1 MSLFVCLKV
10 RSSRSAGYFYGE
22 ESFSTTLPK
31 QKSHLDW
38 TSSRASEQTSSV
50 LWSNIVFYYQ
60 INWEIRWRPKH
71 LTSLSSRPGIPFRD
85 PNTSKLHPFIYQYS
99 WQGGE
104 LYRQRR
110 GKSQNF
116 ASSSHSRRVKCTATK
131 VFWAEI
137 KLRIFFIGS
146 NREWPKLWWWGRCWP
161 MRGFCR
167 RIWPMRGLHISDH
180 CPAQWSM
187 ECFISFCSIRTEK
200 IKVLCFCCGPE
211 NW

>member
-1 MSLFVCLKV
+1 MKAIKVNNFWKLSLFVCLKV

-38 TSSRASEQTSSV
+38 TASEQTSSV

-60 INWEIRWRPKH
+60 INWDRKRPKH
-71 LTSLSSRPGIPFRD
+71 LTHLSAQGLEYLSVTQIPLNCIHSSISIPD
-85 PNTSKLHPFIYQYS
+85 K
-99 WQGGE
+99 QGNYIDSSG
-104 LYRQRR
+104 

-116 ASSSHSRRVKCTATK
+116 ASSHSRRVKCTKTK

-146 NREWPKLWWWGRCWP
+146 NREWPKL
-161 MRGFCR
+161 
-167 RIWPMRGLHISDH
+167 
-180 CPAQWSM
+180 
-187 ECFISFCSIRTEK
+187 
-200 IKVLCFCCGPE
+200 
-211 NW
+211 